1 MNEIEKC
8 IREENYTESLSAC
21 LRTNHNYLG
30 QLLSYVI
37 KSPSS
42 QDIVDQ
48 FTKNIEGLKKEGIIV
63 SAVEDEV
70 QNENPA
76 LLSDE
81 DNDKEMMLVVPKTGK
96 TRVKVVCNW
105 CTPEQLREDWNK
117 MSKGNYSWND
127 IELVLDNPDYY
138 VVINCPPPGVTVNP
152 SKTIIFRMEPYM
164 GGKYKYLW
172 GEWANPDPNKFF
184 RVCYHR
190 NDYNNICWHISST
203 YDELKKMTVVKDEK
217 LDNSVSTVLSPKYYD
232 PGHIK
237 RVDFVKFLEKK
248 GLPVHVFG
256 SNKWD
261 YKDYKGSLPIY
272 EKNNAM
278 FPYKYVFNCEN
289 HSIKNYYTEKLID
302 GILAECLVFYSGCH
316 NVKEYIDE
324 RAFVWL
330 ELSNFEADYQKV
342 KKAMEENLWEKRIV
356 YIRKAKKK
364 ILDYLNF
371 FPRLERIINK
381 TEDIPYKEKQD

>member
-8 IREENYTESLSAC
+8 VREENYPEALSAC

-37 KSPSS
+37 KSSS
-42 QDIVDQ
+42 SHEIVSQ
-48 FTKNIEGLKKEGIIV
+48 FAKNIEGLKKEGRVVSII
-63 SAVEDEV
+63 EDEGKD
-70 QNENPA
+70 ENPQ
-76 LLSDE
+76 LLSNEEE
-81 DNDKEMMLVVPKTGK
+81 DTAVVIPKSGK
-96 TRVKVVCNW
+96 TRVKLVGNW

-117 MSKGNYSWND
+117 MSKGNYTWND

-138 VVINCPPPGVTVNP
+138 IVINSPPPGVTVEP
-152 SKTIIFRMEPYM
+152 SKTIIFRMEPHM
-164 GGKYKYLW
+164 GGKNKNMW
-172 GEWANPDPNKFF
+172 GEWANPDPKKFY
-184 RVCYHR
+184 RVCYHQD
-190 NDYNNICWHISST
+190 DYNNNCWEISST
-203 YDELKKMTVVKDEK
+203 YNELKTMTVIKDEK
-217 LDNSVSTVLSPKYYD
+217 LDSVVSTVLSDKYHD

-256 SNKWD
+256 SNRWD

-272 EKNNAM
+272 EKDNAM

-289 HSIKNYYTEKLID
+289 NSIKNYYTEKLID
-302 GILAECLVFYSGCH
+302 GILAECLVFYSGCY
-316 NVKEYIDE
+316 NVKDYIDE

-342 KKAMEENLWEKRIV
+342 KKAIEENLWEKRIV
-356 YIRKAKKK
+356 HIRRAKNK
-364 ILDYLNF
+364 ILEYLSF
-371 FPRLERIINK
+371 FPRVERIINK
-381 TEDIPYKEKQD
+381 TEDIPYKDEDGN